1 MFRFLFDIDTWQEL
15 KESLT
20 KNKLRTVITMI
31 GVWWGILL
39 LIGLLGS
46 AKGIENKF
54 SVQFGDYATNSVFI
68 WGQSTSMAFKG
79 YQEGRFPRLKF
90 SHLEKIKNQ
99 VRGIKF
105 LLPRNARDAQV
116 VRGVQYASFTMSG
129 DFPLLDQIQKKN
141 LIAGRFINQSDINES
156 KKVAVISDD
165 VFKQLFDADE
175 DAIGDFIKINEINY
189 TVVGVFEQGDF
200 DFGGQLHI
208 PFTTFQKVYNQ
219 GDNIGWITVTGENGF
234 DIRQLEKDV
243 KLVLKNLNYVHPD
256 DNRAFGSFNLG
267 ELFERF
273 EGFLMGMQFLTWFVG
288 IATLIAGVFAIGN
301 ILLITVKERT
311 KEIGIR
317 RAIGATPFEIKRQI
331 VIESIFLTI
340 IAGIFGIYP
349 PAFVA
354 QVVAFAFGLAASSIF
369 PALIMGIFS
378 KRINS
383 SGAITGMI
391 TGLLFTLSY
400 IIFFKFIAPD
410 FNNSDYWFLGIS
422 PEGIG
427 IIGMLVNFFFA
438 IAISLITKAPP
449 EEIKNLVDKIR
460 QPG

>member
-1 MFRFLFDIDTWQEL
+1 MFKFLIDKDTWQEL
-15 KESLT
+15 RESLT

-68 WGQSTSMAFKG
+68 WGQSTSKAFKG
-79 YQEGRFPRLKF
+79 YQEGRRPRLKF

-99 VRGIKF
+99 VKGIKF
-105 LLPRNARDAQV
+105 LLARTSKDVQV
-116 VRGVQYASFTMSG
+116 VRGVQYDNFGLSG
-129 DFPLLDQIQKKN
+129 DFPMLDQIQKKN
-141 LIAGRFINQSDINES
+141 LISGRFINQLDVDDS

-165 VFKQLFDADE
+165 VYKQLFDIDE
-175 DAIGDFIKINEINY
+175 KAIGEFIKINEISY
-189 TVVGVFEQGDF
+189 KVIGVFEQGDF
-200 DFGGQLHI
+200 DFGGELHI
-208 PFTTFQKVYNQ
+208 PFTTFRDVYNQ
-219 GDNIGWITVTGENGF
+219 GDNIGWITVTGEDGYN
-234 DIRQLEKDV
+234 IRQIENDV
-243 KLVLKNLNYVHPD
+243 KLVLKNLTYVHPD

-331 VIESIFLTI
+331 VLESIFLTI
-340 IAGIFGIYP
+340 IAGIFGIISGGWILI
-349 PAFVA
+349 AMDN
-354 QVVAFAFGLAASSIF
+354 AFGSGPDSVLINASVPI
-369 PALIMGIFS
+369 
-378 KRINS
+378 
-383 SGAITGMI
+383 
-391 TGLLFTLSY
+391 
-400 IIFFKFIAPD
+400 
-410 FNNSDYWFLGIS
+410 
-422 PEGIG
+422 
-427 IIGMLVNFFFA
+427 LVVF
-438 IAISLITKAPP
+438 ISLIILVVFGTLIGLIPANRATSIKPIDALR
-449 EEIKNLVDKIR
+449 EE
-460 QPG
+460 

>member
-1 MFRFLFDIDTWQEL
+1 MFKFLIDKDTWQEL
-15 KESLT
+15 RESLT

-68 WGQSTSMAFKG
+68 WGQSTSKAFKG
-79 YQEGRFPRLKF
+79 YQEGRRPRLKF

-99 VRGIKF
+99 VKGIKF
-105 LLPRNARDAQV
+105 LLPRTSKDVQV
-116 VRGVQYASFTMSG
+116 VRGVQYDNFGLSG
-129 DFPLLDQIQKKN
+129 DFPMLDQIQKKN
-141 LIAGRFINQSDINES
+141 LISGRFINQLDVDDS

-165 VFKQLFDADE
+165 VYKQLFDIDE
-175 DAIGDFIKINEINY
+175 NAIGEFIKINEISY
-189 TVVGVFEQGDF
+189 KVIGVFEQGDF
-200 DFGGQLHI
+200 DFGGELHI
-208 PFTTFQKVYNQ
+208 PFTTFRDVYNQ
-219 GDNIGWITVTGENGF
+219 GDNIGWITVTGEDGYN
-234 DIRQLEKDV
+234 IRQIENDV
-243 KLVLKNLNYVHPD
+243 KLVLKNLTYVHPD

-331 VIESIFLTI
+331 VLESIFLTI
-340 IAGIFGIYP
+340 IAGIFGIISGGWILI
-349 PAFVA
+349 AMDN
-354 QVVAFAFGLAASSIF
+354 AFGSGPDSVLINASVPI
-369 PALIMGIFS
+369 
-378 KRINS
+378 
-383 SGAITGMI
+383 
-391 TGLLFTLSY
+391 
-400 IIFFKFIAPD
+400 
-410 FNNSDYWFLGIS
+410 
-422 PEGIG
+422 
-427 IIGMLVNFFFA
+427 LVVF
-438 IAISLITKAPP
+438 ISLIILVVFGTLIGLIPANRATSIKPIDALR
-449 EEIKNLVDKIR
+449 EE
-460 QPG
+460 